1 MRRAEGITRP
11 ARVRERPAFEFELDG
26 ADVVVTHLTVH
37 GDRLTERV
45 PRTLDRVSL
54 AAALS
59 IGLHLSHATAC
70 EIADEVRRRIG
81 P

>member
-1 MRRAEGITRP
+1 MRRPDGLTRP
-11 ARVRERPAFEFELDG
+11 RPVRDRPAFEFEPDG
-26 ADVVVTHLTVH
+26 DVLAITHLTVL

-45 PRTLDRVSL
+45 PRTLDRAGL
-54 AAALS
+54 AARLS